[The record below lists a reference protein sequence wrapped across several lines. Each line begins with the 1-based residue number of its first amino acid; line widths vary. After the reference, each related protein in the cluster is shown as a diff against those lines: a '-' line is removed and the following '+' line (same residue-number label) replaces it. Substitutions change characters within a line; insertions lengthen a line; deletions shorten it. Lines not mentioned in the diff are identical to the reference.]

1 SAEMVVFEGG
11 KRFYRFSGN
20 ILSWNRAFR
29 APQMGF
35 LMGIIYP
42 RFPAFTGRIL
52 AVEGCGFS
60 FPALWPKW
68 LPVSIYSKGNI
79 GISQNESMEAAM
91 SEHAS
96 KPGLNGA
103 VHKLINREDDRIR
116 RNTATHVR
124 QRIDAQLSADVR
136 YYGRQGPE
144 VISKRIS
151 ELDREWHVDR
161 ALMTGAGVNVL

>member
-1 SAEMVVFEGG
+1 WDARPARLRRRPPGPDPVHPSPGAGFARSAEMVVFEGG

-103 VHKLINREDDRIR
+103 VHK
-116 RNTATHVR
+116 
-124 QRIDAQLSADVR
+124 
-136 YYGRQGPE
+136 
-144 VISKRIS
+144 
-151 ELDREWHVDR
+151 
-161 ALMTGAGVNVL
+161 